1 MIMIMRNFAVIT
13 LVILAVNNTVCA
25 QEQELIRQ
33 DLWKNPDSISYL
45 GEDTLPSSYDLRPEG
60 RVPPV
65 KDQDPWGTC
74 WAFAATASMESTY
87 MTVYE
92 SPDID
97 LSEMFPAWF
106 VYKSPGEGKSFGLP
120 NPRKDILHQ
129 SGTAYQINALF
140 SRLGTVSE
148 DILPYPSG
156 KSSYQKPDKLPEDYE
171 KTDVILRESYQLGI
185 IKGDAMIKLVKKL
198 IISKG
203 AVYAHYYSRDSVYH
217 NGSKGTSY
225 FNNSKSSK
233 NTNHAVIIIGWDD
246 NYSRENFR
254 KSRRPGKDGA
264 WLVQNSRGKSWGSDG
279 CFWLSYEQYIDSAA
293 VFIAEKDLTRAKHYG
308 YDDLG
313 CTGAL
318 GSKNSSAWAANVFRS
333 EGHELLTEIAFYT
346 MDNNASCEAY
356 IYKFGRDKPLSPVG
370 DSYSASIPETKIKF
384 AGYHR
389 VKLPESVELNEGE
402 YFSVVIKML
411 TPDYKYPIAIETRT
425 GINKSVLVNENESY
439 FALSESSV
447 SSDIPSKL
455 KLKWYEGVKDFP
467 TPRNACI
474 KAFSVIVNE

>member
-1 MIMIMRNFAVIT
+1 MMRKFAVTALI
-13 LVILAVNNTVCA
+13 LILAINNTACA

-33 DLWKNPDSISYL
+33 DLWKNPDAVDYL
-45 GEDTLPSSYDLRPEG
+45 GENTLPSSYDLRPEG

-87 MTVYE
+87 MTAHE
-92 SPDID
+92 SADID

-129 SGTAYQINALF
+129 SGTAYQINAIF

-148 DILPYPSG
+148 DVLPYPSG
-156 KSSYQKPDKLPEDYE
+156 KSSYQKPDKLPEEYD
-171 KTDVILRESYQLGI
+171 KTDIILQESYQLGM

-198 IISKG
+198 IITKG

-217 NGSKGTSY
+217 KGSRGTSY
-225 FNNSKSSK
+225 FNNSKSSR
-233 NTNHAVIIIGWDD
+233 NTNHAVILIGWDD
-246 NYSRENFR
+246 NYSRENF
-254 KSRRPGKDGA
+254 KTHPAKNGA
-264 WLVQNSRGKSWGSDG
+264 WLVQNSRGSSWGDNG

-293 VFIAEKDLTRAKHYG
+293 LFIAEKELTRTKHYG

-313 CTGAL
+313 CTGGL
-318 GSKNSSAWAANVFRS
+318 GSKNFSAWAANVFRS
-333 EGHELLTEIAFYT
+333 GGHELLTEIAFYT
-346 MDNNASCEAY
+346 MDNNATCEAY
-356 IYKFGRDKPLSPVG
+356 IYRLGKEKPLSPV
-370 DSYSASIPETKIKF
+370 SASCSASIPETKIKF

-389 VKLPESVELNEGE
+389 VKLPESLELNEGE
-402 YFSVVIKML
+402 YFSVVINML

-439 FALSESSV
+439 FAI
-447 SSDIPSKL
+447 SDSDSKSGPSN
-455 KLKWYEGVKDFP
+455 LKWYEGVKDFP

-474 KAFSVIVNE
+474 KAFTVEINN